1 MRKPELVVITGV
13 SGAGKT
19 VAMRAFEDLNYFTTD
34 NLPAEML
41 PEYWR
46 LMQKQNPVINAAVVI
61 DLRSEKIF
69 TDLSHVV
76 QKMLNQNQDQAYQ
89 LKILFL
95 DATDAELVARYKE
108 TRRHHPLSAGAGTLD
123 DIKKERHLLDNIKS
137 LATEVIDTSNFG
149 PRELRKNILG
159 QYGDR
164 QAHSNLF
171 KVQVMSFGFKYGAP
185 LDADLVVDVR
195 FLDNPYY
202 DPKLRN
208 HTGIDQDVYNYV
220 WQSTGAEEFYQ
231 KELDLIN
238 WALPRYKTEGRSTLT
253 IAFGCT
259 GGQHRSVAFAHRM
272 TQALQNNDWPVTEY
286 HRDMQRRKDNGQQV

>member
-1 MRKPELVVITGV
+1 MHKPELVVITGV

-41 PEYWR
+41 PNYWA
-46 LMQKQNPVINAAVVI
+46 LMQKQDPTVNAAVVI
-61 DLRSEKIF
+61 DLRSEQIF
-69 TDLSHVV
+69 ANLSQIV
-76 QKMLNQNQDQAYQ
+76 QNMLNQNQDQAYR

-95 DATDAELVARYKE
+95 DASDGELVARYKE
-108 TRRHHPLSAGAGTLD
+108 TRRHHPLSDGSGTLD
-123 DIKKERHLLDNIKS
+123 DIKKERNLLDDIKG

-149 PRELRKNILG
+149 PRELRKTILRN
-159 QYGDR
+159 YGD
-164 QAHSNLF
+164 QVAHSNLF

-185 LDADLVVDVR
+185 LDADLVIDVR

-202 DPKLRN
+202 IPKLRN
-208 HTGIDQDVYNYV
+208 QTGIDDEVYKYV
-220 WQSTGAEEFYQ
+220 WKSDGADEFYQ
-231 KELDLIN
+231 KELGVLE
-238 WALPRYKTEGRSTLT
+238 WSLPRYKAEGRSILT

-259 GGQHRSVAFAHRM
+259 GGQHRSVAFAHRTAKM
-272 TQALQNNDWPVTEY
+272 LQDAGWPVTEY